1 MAREMKDSGVAWI
14 GEIPSTWSIQRMKN
28 CIASRQSGAWGD
40 DATGETGDAICLRI
54 ADFDYA
60 RFRFKETPVEEL
72 TVRHYAQDVIE
83 RLKLAKGDI
92 LIEKSGGGEKTPVGR
107 TVIFDKDYTALYAN
121 FMDCLRCTSAV
132 YPQFMQYVFV
142 TFYKNDYSRNY
153 IKQTTGIQN
162 LDLTAML
169 ATEVVA
175 TPPIDEQICI
185 ATFLDRKC
193 AEIDSVIADTQRTIE
208 EYKKLKQS
216 IITEAVTKGVRG
228 KRTMKDSGIEWIGEV
243 PTEWKI
249 LSLSQVTSSM
259 RNGYVGPT
267 KDLFVDEGV
276 RYIQS
281 LHVKDGAIIFSNG
294 EYYVRPEWAQQHPKI
309 HTDDIL
315 IVQTGDIGQVG
326 LVLEEFDNC
335 NCHALIIATPD
346 KTVIK
351 PKYLTYYLRSVVGKE
366 LLLFYKTGALLPHL
380 NSGKI
385 KFAAITCPLFD
396 EQSEII
402 TYLDNKCTEVDK
414 LIAAKEQLLRELE
427 SYKKSV
433 IYEHVTGKKEVPAC
447 R

>member
-142 TFYKNDYSRNY
+142 TFYKNNYSRNY

-193 AEIDSVIADTQRTIE
+193 AEIDSVILDTQRTIE
-208 EYKKLKQS
+208 EYKRLKQS

-228 KRTMKDSGIEWIGEV
+228 KRITKDSDIEWVGAIPV
-243 PTEWKI
+243 EWNIMVAFQIFKQVKEKNEGLVEQNL
-249 LSLSQVTSSM
+249 LSLS
-259 RNGYVGPT
+259 Y
-267 KDLFVDEGV
+267 
-276 RYIQS
+276 
-281 LHVKDGAIIFSNG
+281 
-294 EYYVRPEWAQQHPKI
+294 
-309 HTDDIL
+309 
-315 IVQTGDIGQVG
+315 
-326 LVLEEFDNC
+326 
-335 NCHALIIATPD
+335 
-346 KTVIK
+346 
-351 PKYLTYYLRSVVGKE
+351 
-366 LLLFYKTGALLPHL
+366 
-380 NSGKI
+380 GKI
-385 KFAAITCPLFD
+385 KRKSIDTVGGLLPENFDGYNIIEANDIVLRLTDLQNDHTSLRVGLSNERGIVTSAYVTLRNHSQNNPLYLYYYLHAFDICKGFYGMGAGVRQGLNWDGIKMLKFVIPPVD
-396 EQSEII
+396 EQQEI
-402 TYLDNKCTEVDK
+402 TAYLETKCAEIDR
-414 LIAAKEQLLRELE
+414 LIVSKQQLLEEME

-433 IYEHVTGKKEVPAC
+433 IYEYVTGKKEVPVC
-447 R
+447 Q

>member
-1 MAREMKDSGVAWI
+1 MAREMRDSGIEWI

-185 ATFLDRKC
+185 ASFLDRKC
-193 AEIDSVIADTQRTIE
+193 AEIDSAIADTQRTIE
-208 EYKKLKQS
+208 EYKKLKQT
-216 IITEAVTKGVRG
+216 IITEAVTKGIRG
-228 KRTMKDSGIEWIGEV
+228 ERPMKDSGIEWIGEI
-243 PTEWKI
+243 PEDWDIKKGKWI
-249 LSLSQVTSSM
+249 LSLLDQPVFQDDGVITCFRDGEVTLRSKRREDGFTISLQEA
-259 RNGYVGPT
+259 GYQGINVG
-267 KDLFVDEGV
+267 DLVVHGMDGFAGAIGISDSRGKGTPVLNVLDSTQNK
-276 RYIQS
+276 RYIM
-281 LHVKDGAIIFSNG
+281 
-294 EYYVRPEWAQQHPKI
+294 
-309 HTDDIL
+309 
-315 IVQTGDIGQVG
+315 
-326 LVLEEFDNC
+326 
-335 NCHALIIATPD
+335 
-346 KTVIK
+346 
-351 PKYLTYYLRSVVGKE
+351 YYLRSMAYNGVFLALATGIRVRSCDTNWNKLKE
-366 LLLFYKTGALLPHL
+366 LPYPKP
-380 NSGKI
+380 SI
-385 KFAAITCPLFD
+385 D
-396 EQSEII
+396 EQEEIASFI
-402 TYLDNKCTEVDK
+402 DNN
-414 LIAAKEQLLRELE
+414 IQLLDELIEKKETLLIELE

-433 IYEHVTGKKEVPAC
+433 IYEYVTGKKEVPAC
-447 R
+447 Q